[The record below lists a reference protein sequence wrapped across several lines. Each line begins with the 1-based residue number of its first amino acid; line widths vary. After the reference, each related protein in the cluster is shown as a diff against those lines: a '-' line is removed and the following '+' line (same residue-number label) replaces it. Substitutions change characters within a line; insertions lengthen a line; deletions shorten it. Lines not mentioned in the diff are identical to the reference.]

1 MNNLKPIIAANL
13 SALRKSRSLTQA
25 ELAEKFHYSDKAVSR
40 WERGDTLP
48 EIDVLYEL
56 CNFYGITLD
65 DLVRSECDFTPLEE
79 EKPVIDKALAAKIAM
94 SALVVSV
101 VWLIATCLFV
111 YSTAFRQQNF
121 WKVFIY
127 AIPTSSFVLSRMLR
141 TVKSGLISLICNS
154 LTIWTALTSL
164 YIAFLEYNVWLVFII
179 GVPLQVTAILWFNT
193 KKYRN

>member
-13 SALRKSRSLTQA
+13 SALRKSRSMTQA

-65 DLVRSECDFTPLEE
+65 ELVQEGSGFAAQEKEE
-79 EKPVIDKALAAKIAM
+79 PVVNKELAAKIAM

-111 YSTAFRQQNF
+111 YSTAIRQQNF
-121 WKVFIY
+121 WQVFIY
-127 AIPTSSFVLSRMLR
+127 AIPASGIVLTRMLR
-141 TVKSGLISLICNS
+141 SFKSGLISLICNS
-154 LTIWTALTSL
+154 LTIWTALTSF
-164 YIAFLEYNVWLVFII
+164 YVAFLEYNVWLVFII

-193 KKYRN
+193 KKYRD